1 MSPQDPHAPLDR
13 PSVTVASH
21 RELTASLDLPYSHSA
36 VVGGGS
42 KEGRIGGEGNVGDAR
57 RVRVEGS
64 IQVERGER
72 VKVDGEVRGWGMRRQ
87 MVAFEED
94 YRKAYKLKLAIYR
107 LD

>member
-1 MSPQDPHAPLDR
+1 
-13 PSVTVASH
+13 
-21 RELTASLDLPYSHSA
+21 
-36 VVGGGS
+36 
-42 KEGRIGGEGNVGDAR
+42 
-57 RVRVEGS
+57 VRVEGS